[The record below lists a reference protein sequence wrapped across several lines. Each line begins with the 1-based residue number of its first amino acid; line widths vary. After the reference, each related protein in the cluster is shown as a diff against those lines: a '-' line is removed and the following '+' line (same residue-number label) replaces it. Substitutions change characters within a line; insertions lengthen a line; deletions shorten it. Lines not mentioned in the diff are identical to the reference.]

1 MHLTCLSVPQCWR
14 WLMIAS
20 RQTAVLPVFW
30 SPMISS
36 RWPRPTLV
44 IASIALMPVSS
55 GSLTSWRWTT
65 LGACS
70 SRTRV
75 SSASISPLPSS
86 GRPSGSITRPRKAS
100 PTGTDRMRPVW
111 RTSPPSSMPA
121 ASPNTTQ
128 PTSRTSR
135 LRATP
140 SSPPGNSSSS
150 LAMVDGMPST
160 RAMPSPVSV
169 TRPTS
174 SRVTDGRNDSTC
186 FRRAAAMSSGR
197 MDSSVTVALPLVV
210 PAISGGSGPPL
221 GSRHAELLA
230 GQLQPGAD
238 AAVEQVVADAH
249 DHRPQNSL
257 IGGAAQVDG
266 PAGDAGEHLGEPG
279 PALVVEL
286 DGGAHLGH
294 HPVVAPGGQ
303 LGQRLGLA
311 VQVMTLVHLDQQ
323 VDQGGGAVAGPA
335 GGQQL
340 GHEGPLALDGQAGV
354 GQGRAGPAVPF
365 DQGGEAVQIVLDPVQ
380 LAGLVGGGEGGQ
392 RGQLGHDAGELP
404 ERHPLVLGG
413 GGEHLDRRLVE
424 LSAAEVGEQGALGL
438 GRQARVAER
447 LAQPDLGGEQAC
459 ERVQLA
465 CDPVDPPGPGDAARV
480 GGLAEQRLDVLGQGR
495 ANPGHRCPPRAARSS
510 PRRTSAG

>member
-111 RTSPPSSMPA
+111 RTSPPSSIPDS
-121 ASPNTTQ
+121 SPNTTQ

-160 RAMPSPVSV
+160 MAMPSPVSV

-294 HPVVAPGGQ
+294 HPVVA
-303 LGQRLGLA
+303 
-311 VQVMTLVHLDQQ
+311 
-323 VDQGGGAVAGPA
+323 
-335 GGQQL
+335 
-340 GHEGPLALDGQAGV
+340 
-354 GQGRAGPAVPF
+354 
-365 DQGGEAVQIVLDPVQ
+365 
-380 LAGLVGGGEGGQ
+380 Q